1 MDTGLFG
8 GFPGNAVVKNLSTN
22 VGDLRLGFNPWV
34 GKEPWRRKWQP
45 SLVFLPGKC
54 HGQRSLAG
62 HSSMGH
68 KESNRTEHAHTHTG
82 LFKPVIKLC

>member
-34 GKEPWRRKWQP
+34 GK
-45 SLVFLPGKC
+45 VFY
-54 HGQRSLAG
+54 
-62 HSSMGH
+62 
-68 KESNRTEHAHTHTG
+68 EHAAELYYGDKGAIGAT
-82 LFKPVIKLC
+82 PNS